1 MSPDCSCIFTWQI
14 WEWLI
19 FSSQQESKSAY
30 FPERQTIPFNIW
42 SRLRINQFTIC
53 LFLDR
58 SVQCVTLSCGPCDE
72 YDLLFLWNSMLCC
85 VYMAHFQQ
93 SLDLSVCPSDFQR
106 VQEELR
112 SPKDRELKQPNL
124 VNICPFFFFEHELI
138 WELKACLK
146 MNFSCRIISSQF
158 YLSSTSV
165 PKLTLMKYLHANMM
179 NSSSKRYKQIGRVQ
193 I

>member
-85 VYMAHFQQ
+85 VYMGHFQQ

-124 VNICPFFFFEHELI
+124 VNICPFFFLWTWTHLRAEGLSQDELFMSYHQFTI
-138 WELKACLK
+138 LFIQYFGSKTDTDEIFAC
-146 MNFSCRIISSQF
+146 
-158 YLSSTSV
+158 
-165 PKLTLMKYLHANMM
+165 
-179 NSSSKRYKQIGRVQ
+179 
-193 I
+193 